1 MKKIKGKKA
10 PQQAR
15 AIHTASIYSCVPL
28 QPAHCDCTP
37 SLMGT
42 WLWKFRGLFAPR
54 RLFSKPLG
62 QSVGTCCAQHCFKKW
77 LGGWRGFI
85 LLGSGSLLLSCSFP
99 SPCRLTSF
107 FCSALLSSAFGAD
120 PLHVWFRECRRVSF
134 KSKDM
139 RALGQARGAIGH
151 SSSTSRAITQLT

>member
-77 LGGWRGFI
+77 LGG
-85 LLGSGSLLLSCSFP
+85 LSCWVLAHCFCRAHFHLLVVSHPFP
-99 SPCRLTSF
+99 F

-151 SSSTSRAITQLT
+151 SSSTSRAITHLT